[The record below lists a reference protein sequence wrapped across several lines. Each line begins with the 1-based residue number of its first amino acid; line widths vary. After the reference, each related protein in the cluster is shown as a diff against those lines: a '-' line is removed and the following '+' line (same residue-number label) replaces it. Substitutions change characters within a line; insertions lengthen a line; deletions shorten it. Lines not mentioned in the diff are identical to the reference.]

1 MWSAYEIVKLGP
13 MYQLA
18 PSCAEIVI
26 IIYCFVFSLTVVIKK
41 FAKQLE
47 DWIGAAL
54 NDLPESLRL
63 MKLNS
68 KLLILPVI
76 LKYRNK

>member
-1 MWSAYEIVKLGP
+1 M
-13 MYQLA
+13 
-18 PSCAEIVI
+18 
-26 IIYCFVFSLTVVIKK
+26 FSLTVVIKK

-54 NDLPESLRL
+54 SDLPESLRL

-68 KLLILPVI
+68 KLLIHVPVHNCMYVLSHSSVCYVRASCQTLYI
-76 LKYRNK
+76 IS